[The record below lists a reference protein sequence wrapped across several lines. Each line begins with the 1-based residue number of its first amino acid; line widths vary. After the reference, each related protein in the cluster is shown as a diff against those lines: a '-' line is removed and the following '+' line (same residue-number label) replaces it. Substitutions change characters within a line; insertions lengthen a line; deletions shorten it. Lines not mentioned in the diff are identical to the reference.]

1 MGIHAVGIISFQQY
15 PTVEEIENETALYLN
30 EKLLTVKPDK
40 FYSADRY
47 TLTYEEVSI

>member
-1 MGIHAVGIISFQQY
+1 MGIHAVGIISFKQY

>member
-1 MGIHAVGIISFQQY
+1 MGIHAVGIISFQNY

-47 TLTYEEVSI
+47 TLTYEQVSI